1 MDDATLPYRSCPH
14 FEANSAGRDF
24 VVGDIHGHTELLVR
38 ALDAVN
44 LDPACDRVFSVGD
57 LVDRGPDSPRA
68 LAYVDQPWFHSVM
81 GNHEQLLIHGGQ
93 AHWQGDHYAHHYR
106 VWMANGGAWFADL
119 DEPAQKTAVERAR
132 RLPSALSVDIGEA
145 LPAVVVHA
153 DIHQRNWGS
162 HRHALANG
170 SALDRSRL
178 ITEAAWSP
186 ALLKDTLFPPE
197 KDQPMIAG
205 AAAVFVGHNVVAK
218 PRATSNVR
226 MIDTG
231 SFQAQGSLT
240 IAELATDGAYI
251 SIPRSSRVQT
261 VVGDWARAA

>member
-1 MDDATLPYRSCPH
+1 M
-14 FEANSAGRDF
+14 
-24 VVGDIHGHTELLVR
+24 
-38 ALDAVN
+38 
-44 LDPACDRVFSVGD
+44 
-57 LVDRGPDSPRA
+57 
-68 LAYVDQPWFHSVM
+68 
-81 GNHEQLLIHGGQ
+81 
-93 AHWQGDHYAHHYR
+93 
-106 VWMANGGAWFADL
+106 
-119 DEPAQKTAVERAR
+119 
-132 RLPSALSVDIGEA
+132 ALSVDIGEA

-153 DIHQRNWGS
+153 DVHQRNWGS

-261 VVGDWARAA
+261 MVGDWARAA